1 MKHNKL
7 LDSLTQLRVQG
18 IVAQESSPSPTFFNI
33 QPTNEFEAIL
43 TNFPDVTQPQCGN
56 NPIKHDV
63 THHIITTGLPVS
75 AHPRRLSPEKLKV
88 AHQEFNHMLQEGIIR
103 PSSSSWSSPLH
114 WSPRRIQVTGAPVG
128 IIVLLTMQP
137 LQTGILYPIY
147 RILLSRYMGL
157 PFSPSWT

>member
-1 MKHNKL
+1 
-7 LDSLTQLRVQG
+7 
-18 IVAQESSPSPTFFNI
+18 
-33 QPTNEFEAIL
+33 
-43 TNFPDVTQPQCGN
+43 
-56 NPIKHDV
+56 
-63 THHIITTGLPVS
+63 
-75 AHPRRLSPEKLKV
+75 
-88 AHQEFNHMLQEGIIR
+88 MLQEGIIR

-114 WSPRRIQVTGAPVG
+114 MVPKKNPGDWHPVG